1 MNDCDASPLY
11 TAQARDEV
19 IDPDFSSPDYGMAVS
34 PYEEPVDQDLSV
46 MPDTGAPCVF
56 CNSHQWVHGAVR
68 LLNAAAGYNPFTVR
82 IDNQL
87 AYTGLE
93 SPEVTDYRQVP
104 QGHHIFIVID
114 TNQKT
119 YFQNSMYVGDG
130 MATIAIVNSAGGL
143 NLLSIAD
150 NACPTANTTSC
161 FRVCNLACCSGSVNA
176 SLGNIYF
183 NSINFAQVTS
193 FSPMASGSYALRVAR
208 FARPDTALITAR
220 VNLNPRRIYTLYV
233 LNRKPSPDTIRT
245 LLVEDRRN

>member
-1 MNDCDASPLY
+1 MNEYDTIPLY

-19 IDPDFSSPDYGMAVS
+19 IDPDFTSPDYGMAVP
-34 PYEEPVDQDLSV
+34 PYEEPVDPDFSV
-46 MPDTGAPCVF
+46 MPDTGVPCVF
-56 CNSHQWVHGAVR
+56 CNNHQWVHGAVR
-68 LLNAAAGYNPFTVR
+68 LLNAAAVYNPFTVL

-93 SPEVTDYRQVP
+93 SPEITEYRQIP
-104 QGHHIFIVID
+104 QGYHIFSVID
-114 TNQKT
+114 ANQNT
-119 YFQNSMYVGDG
+119 YFQKSMYVGDG

-150 NACPTANTTSC
+150 TACPTTNTTSC
-161 FRVCNLACCSGSVNA
+161 FRVCNLAYYSGPINA

-183 NSINFAQVTS
+183 NSINFSQVTS
-193 FSPMASGSYALRVAR
+193 FSPMASGSYTLRVAR
-208 FARPDTALITAR
+208 SARPETALITTS

-233 LNRKPSPDTIRT
+233 LNWNPSLDTIRT